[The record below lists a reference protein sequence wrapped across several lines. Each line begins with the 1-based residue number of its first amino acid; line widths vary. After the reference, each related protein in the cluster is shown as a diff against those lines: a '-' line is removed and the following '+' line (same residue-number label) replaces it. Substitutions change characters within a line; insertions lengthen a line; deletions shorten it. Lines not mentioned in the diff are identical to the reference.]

1 MRCEIAASLL
11 HNPKILFL
19 DEPTIGLDAV
29 SKISVRKFIKD
40 INKENNTTVILTTH
54 DMQDIEALTNRI
66 MLIGKGELLYNG
78 NLEDIKKRYSK
89 DYKILVEYEY
99 TDLPLQLYD
108 VDVLEHT
115 EQNAVLSF
123 NTNIIKMPEVLNQ
136 LSNQVHLLDVDVISS
151 PIEEVIANM
160 YEEMKI

>member
-1 MRCEIAASLL
+1 MRCEIATSLI

-29 SKISVRKFIKD
+29 SKIAVRKFVK
-40 INKENNTTVILTTH
+40 NLNQKNGTTVILTTH

-78 NLEDIKKRYSK
+78 NLEDVKKRYSK
-89 DYKILVEYEY
+89 EYRILIEYEY
-99 TDLPLQLYD
+99 NDKPLQLYD
-108 VDVLEHT
+108 VDVIEHS
-115 EQNAVLSF
+115 EQNALLSF
-123 NTNIIKMPEVLNQ
+123 NTNLIKMPEVLSQ
-136 LSNQVHLLDVDVISS
+136 LSNQVHLLDVDVVSS